1 MSIFEG
7 KTLLITGG
15 TGSFGNAVLN
25 RFLRTDIGEIRIFS
39 RDEKKQDDMRH
50 DFQAR
55 MPEVANK
62 IKFYIGDVR
71 NKSTLK
77 YAMKGVD
84 YVFHAA
90 ALKQVPSCEFFPMEA
105 VKTNVIGTDNTLDA
119 AIDAGVKC
127 VICLSTDKAAYPI
140 NAMGITKAIEEKIA
154 VAKSRYSGETKICC
168 TRYGNVMCS
177 RGSVIPLWIDQIRKG
192 NPITLT
198 EPKMTRF
205 IMSLEEA
212 VDLVLFAFEHGQNG
226 DILVQKA
233 PACTIQT
240 QAEAVCELFGGKKE
254 EIKVIGIRHGEKM
267 YETLLT
273 KEECAKAEDMGKF
286 YRVPADNRDLNYDKY
301 FKDGDAKRA
310 TIEEFNS
317 DNTKR
322 LNLQETIDK
331 IASLEYIQNE
341 LSGIPNIVK

>member
-1 MSIFEG
+1 MTFQN

-25 RFLRTDIGEIRIFS
+25 RFLATDIAEIRIFS

-50 DFQAR
+50 EFQAKL
-55 MPEVANK
+55 PDAAGK

-71 NKSTLK
+71 DLASVKS
-77 YAMKGVD
+77 AMVGVD

-105 VKTNVIGTDNTLDA
+105 VRTNVIGTDNVLTA
-119 AIDAGVKC
+119 AIEAGVES

-140 NAMGITKAIEEKIA
+140 NAMGITKALEEKVA
-154 VAKSRYSGETKICC
+154 VAKSRTSGRTRICC

-177 RGSVIPLWIDQIRKG
+177 RGSVIPLWIDQIRNG
-192 NPITLT
+192 QPVTVT
-198 EPKMTRF
+198 EPTMTRF

-212 VDLVLFAFEHGQNG
+212 VDLVLFAFEHGQSG
-226 DILVQKA
+226 DLFIQKA

-254 EIKVIGIRHGEKM
+254 DIRVIGIRHGEKL

-273 KEECAKAEDMGKF
+273 NEECAKAEDMGDF
-286 YRVPADNRDLNYDKY
+286 YRVPADNRSLNYDKY
-301 FKDGDAKRA
+301 FSEGDEQRS
-310 TIEEFNS
+310 TLTEFNS
-317 DNTKR
+317 NNTR
-322 LNLQETIDK
+322 ILNVAETK
-331 IASLEYIQNE
+331 ARIAALAYIQEE
-341 LSGIPNIVK
+341 LARQEK